1 MATQRGV
8 EGGYWLARPAD
19 QITLAEVM
27 RALEGPLANVRGH
40 RPETLVYE
48 GSAKSLVEL
57 WIAVRASL
65 RTVLETTTVADLA
78 NGQLPA
84 EVKALTA
91 DPEAWELRTSRTS
104 RACGAARRHRAEP
117 GTQGTDRSLVIG
129 SPWSRR
135 AEALGAARP
144 NGTRHGCHLADEC
157 RPQEGQVVNARCA
170 TWHGEDGV
178 WPPGPSSHS
187 NRRPTLIFRSILI
200 RWGRAS

>member
-1 MATQRGV
+1 MGPVAPLESSTRTPLVVPMSINLVRIIQTQTAARGAPEAHNLVRMRISAKVDYALRACTELAVAPDGPTKGDRIAAAQAIPIKFLENILSELRNAGIVATQRGV

-78 NGQLPA
+78 NGELPPQ
-84 EVKALTA
+84 VKALTT
-91 DPEAWELRTSRTS
+91 DPEAW
-104 RACGAARRHRAEP
+104 
-117 GTQGTDRSLVIG
+117 
-129 SPWSRR
+129 
-135 AEALGAARP
+135 
-144 NGTRHGCHLADEC
+144 
-157 RPQEGQVVNARCA
+157 
-170 TWHGEDGV
+170 
-178 WPPGPSSHS
+178 SSH
-187 NRRPTLIFRSILI
+187 
-200 RWGRAS
+200 

>member
-1 MATQRGV
+1 MTGIERVRGAHVDEGTPLVVLMSINLVEMMHGWTAARGAPEAHNLVRMRISAKVDYALRACTELAVAGDGPTKGDRIAAAQAIPIKFLENILSEVRNAGIVATQRGV

-40 RPETLVYE
+40 RPETLAYE

-78 NGQLPA
+78 NGELPA

-91 DPEAWELRTSRTS
+91 DPEAW
-104 RACGAARRHRAEP
+104 
-117 GTQGTDRSLVIG
+117 
-129 SPWSRR
+129 
-135 AEALGAARP
+135 
-144 NGTRHGCHLADEC
+144 
-157 RPQEGQVVNARCA
+157 
-170 TWHGEDGV
+170 
-178 WPPGPSSHS
+178 SSH
-187 NRRPTLIFRSILI
+187 
-200 RWGRAS
+200 